1 MGALIKDERQIFLV
15 YDRNVAWAA
24 EEIIEVAG
32 GLKFGGS
39 EGHAGEDSCHSGGEM
54 PGITAAMAIDASETL
69 KTMDTVLSI
78 CRFLLDHNADRQ
90 ALVLSLGGGITTDMA
105 GFAALIYKRG
115 IRYANLPT
123 TLLSQVDAG
132 IGGKTGVN
140 LDGYKNILGRIHQP
154 EFVYIAR
161 NTLNTLPDAE
171 YRSGLAEM
179 LKTFIIADAPH
190 YRRAMGFVRGG
201 RLLEDW
207 TGKAIGDSEREG
219 TPAIQKWVDTE
230 LITAAARIKC
240 GIVERDEFETGE
252 RRVLNLGHTVGHA
265 IEWWQAQPGSNAV
278 HQYSHGE
285 AVAIGTI
292 AAAKLSEALG
302 VCEKG
307 LAAQLEADFRKAGLP
322 TECPVPPSG
331 IAKAISR
338 DKKAE
343 CGSIHFVLINEI
355 GSVEVRLMPLEQ
367 IIQLLDITN
376 I

>member
-1 MGALIKDERQIFLV
+1 MNGIEIYAREDFSGLGALIREERQVFLV
-15 YDRNVAWAA
+15 YDKNVKWAA
-24 EEIIEVAG
+24 HSILEAG
-32 GLKFGGS
+32 
-39 EGHAGEDSCHSGGEM
+39 
-54 PGITAAMAIDASETL
+54 GITASMAIEASEAVKTL
-69 KTMDTVLSI
+69 DTVLGI
-78 CRFLLDHNADRQ
+78 CRFLLENNADRG
-90 ALVLSLGGGITTDMA
+90 ALVLSLGGGVTTDMA
-105 GFAALIYKRG
+105 GFAALIFKRG

-140 LDGYKNILGRIHQP
+140 LDGYKNILGCIHQP

-161 NTLNTLPDAE
+161 NTLDTLPENE
-171 YRSGLAEM
+171 YRSGIAEM

-207 TGKAIGDSEREG
+207 SGNAVADEQPET
-219 TPAIQKWVDTE
+219 QKWVDSE
-230 LITAAARIKC
+230 LITAAARIKS

-252 RRVLNLGHTVGHA
+252 RRVLNLGHTIGHA
-265 IEWWQAQPGSNAV
+265 IEWWQSQPDANATRT
-278 HQYSHGE
+278 YSHGE

-292 AAAKLSEALG
+292 ASAKLSEVLG

-307 LAAQLEADFRKAGLP
+307 LPAQLEADFKKLGLP
-322 TECPVPPSG
+322 TECPAPLSA
-331 IAKAISR
+331 IEKAISR

-343 CGSIHFVLINEI
+343 GSSIHFVLIKEI
-355 GSVEVRLMPLEQ
+355 GRVEVRLMPVER
-367 IIQLLDITN
+367 IVSLLDIAN